1 MQAQHDDELQEKL
14 SGTIAAKRDNKQAK
28 KRSKRLSKLTTRR
41 KKTPVEQLAAMAET
55 RKVSEAAIFAHAMP
69 TETRSP
75 PLSESELPHKDS
87 LKSGEPLSAKAHSAS
102 NLPQEKDEKESL
114 VLDFQNPMLDPVRDT
129 PNEAILN
136 QNQGSSNHLQLPMI
150 MTAPGNEPS
159 KQPSVV
165 NQEQSAQFRGLG
177 KTSLSMQS
185 VDNVS
190 LLV

>member
-1 MQAQHDDELQEKL
+1 
-14 SGTIAAKRDNKQAK
+14 
-28 KRSKRLSKLTTRR
+28 
-41 KKTPVEQLAAMAET
+41 MAET
-55 RKVSEAAIFAHAMP
+55 RKISEAAIFAHAMP

-102 NLPQEKDEKESL
+102 NLQQEVAEKESL
-114 VLDFQNPMLDPVRDT
+114 VLDFQNPMLVEPARDT
-129 PNEAILN
+129 PNEAHLN